1 MHRRVTAAVLS
12 VFVTAFAGGAVPFGN
27 ALPGGSNLFCQP
39 AVAQETQPKG
49 SESSTQLKSQDAAA
63 VAANRPIR
71 DKWAVVIGVDKFVD
85 PRIPTLRYSA
95 KDAQDFAKFLVE
107 KGNFKKDHVLTLLN
121 EEATENNIE
130 LVIGDDWLPRRVLED
145 DVIVI
150 YASTHGSP
158 KELDV
163 AGENFLIAHDTN
175 PDNLYSTGLELE
187 SLAQTIKR
195 RTRCDRVVVFLDA
208 CNSGAAAT
216 GGGKGL
222 TRTGNFDLENVAG
235 QGMIVISSSSAEQR
249 SWESKRYE
257 NGVFT
262 RKLMDALLAKGE
274 TTNLST
280 AFSTLR
286 DSVEEE
292 VKFDRRVDQTPI
304 MLQRWNGNELS
315 LLAPPAK
322 PRSSPPFQL
331 PKVSVATAETTPN
344 IAPTKTPP
352 EGKKPP
358 DKRVEKPPVDKPP
371 VNNQTG
377 EHLPVDKQPTAEKPK
392 TKLPKPPEDT
402 SSLIAVVPF
411 GGPVK
416 VQVYPSEG
424 CLWGIVQ
431 GPQELMDLSSTL
443 SESINIELQKQLKT
457 KDRVVSPTQ
466 IGEFM
471 RNTFPTLSSQKVF
484 DTRAWGANDWAA
496 VKSKLTPATPFLLVG
511 TVDEATWRPTTWSN
525 RYSFT
530 ATAKVIDLQTGK
542 TLVSVNSVVTKAP
555 WTGDTG
561 GGKKYFE
568 KTVVPEMAQELVKK
582 LMTQMKAHW

>member
-1 MHRRVTAAVLS
+1 MHRRVTSAVLS
-12 VFVTAFAGGAVPFGN
+12 VFVTAFTGGAMSIGDT
-27 ALPGGSNLFCQP
+27 LCCQP
-39 AVAQETQPKG
+39 ALAQETKSQG
-49 SESSTQLKSQDAAA
+49 SESSAQTKTQDTGTSP
-63 VAANRPIR
+63 NRPIR

-85 PRIPTLRYSA
+85 PRIPSLRYSA
-95 KDAQDFAKFLVE
+95 KDAEDFAKFLVE

-222 TRTGNFDLENVAG
+222 TRTGNFELENVAG
-235 QGMIVISSSSAEQR
+235 QGMIVISSSSADQR
-249 SWESKRYE
+249 SWESTRYK

-262 RKLMDALLAKGE
+262 KNLLDALLVKGE
-274 TTNLST
+274 GTTLST
-280 AFSTLR
+280 AFNELR
-286 DSVEEE
+286 DSVEQE

-304 MLQRWNGNELS
+304 MLQRWNGSELA
-315 LLAPPAK
+315 LLAPPSK
-322 PRSSPPFQL
+322 PRSSPPFEL
-331 PKVSVATAETTPN
+331 PKVAVATAKVTPN
-344 IAPTKTPP
+344 IVQPAATSAAVPIDVTTPAKTP
-352 EGKKPP
+352 KPP
-358 DKRVEKPPVDKPP
+358 HTPKPPV
-371 VNNQTG
+371 
-377 EHLPVDKQPTAEKPK
+377 EKQPTTETPE
-392 TKLPKPPEDT
+392 TKVTKPPADT

-431 GPQELMDLSSTL
+431 GPEELMDLSSTL
-443 SESINIELQKQLKT
+443 SESINKELEKQSKT
-457 KDRVVSPTQ
+457 KNRVVPP
-466 IGEFM
+466 IKMGEFM
-471 RNTFPTLSSQKVF
+471 RSSFPTLASQKVF
-484 DTRAWGANDWAA
+484 DTRAWGPTDWAA
-496 VKSKLTPATPFLLVG
+496 VKSKLTTPTPYLLVG

-530 ATAKVIDLQTGK
+530 ATAKVIEVQTGK

-568 KTVVPEMAQELVKK
+568 NTVVPDMAQELVKK
-582 LMTQMKAHW
+582 LMAQMKNHW